1 MNDGFG
7 LKKTPSIS
15 VCDLGWITIN
25 GWLKKI
31 HDTFKWV
38 WVNTYRYIFSGL
50 FTSINP
56 SYDLGF
62 TRGTRVLTHPQITNG
77 RNPQEDSVTLRGT
90 VPQCVASQCL
100 YNLPW
105 GERYVHNCS
114 AVATWLGILGEI
126 WWNGNSISEWE
137 DGNQQDMY
145 VLYTTNIYNQ
155 TNGFNLWGYNWTFDS
170 KWIIWYLGLSE
181 NWGICP
187 QAICIWIGELW
198 WTMVYS
204 TLFTRNS

>member
-114 AVATWLGILGEI
+114 AVATWLNWELLVKYGEMGILLVNGKMEI
-126 WWNGNSISEWE
+126 NRICMCYI
-137 DGNQQDMY
+137 QPI
-145 VLYTTNIYNQ
+145 YTTK
-155 TNGFNLWGYNWTFDS
+155 LLDS
-170 KWIIWYLGLSE
+170 
-181 NWGICP
+181 ICGDTTGHLI
-187 QAICIWIGELW
+187 A
-198 WTMVYS
+198 
-204 TLFTRNS
+204 N